1 MKMAKKTVDAIAVR
15 YGTDYLYGPSS
26 TTICKITSVLSTM
39 KIIWLNLPSIYA
51 DETSGSSVDW
61 FYEKVGIKVG
71 YTFEFR
77 DRRGG
82 NTFR

>member
-1 MKMAKKTVDAIAVR
+1 MVLIICTVHLR
-15 YGTDYLYGPSS
+15 QLYVSLCVVFAP
-26 TTICKITSVLSTM
+26 CKSFGKILKFVFHLS
-39 KIIWLNLPSIYA
+39 I

-61 FYEKVGIKVG
+61 FYEKIGVKIG

-82 NTFR
+82 DCILSY